1 MSLLDRRRILPA
13 TALVAAL
20 ALAGCGTIPQ
30 AGGATAPGSRHR
42 VLRAAVGLAALGGRV
57 GERPAEQHP
66 ARPTP

>member
-30 AGGATAPGSRHR
+30 AGGATAPGSDAGSSSRPS
-42 VLRAAVGLAALGGRV
+42 GCAALGVPGA
-57 GERPAEQHP
+57 EHPEQHP
-66 ARPTP
+66 HP